1 MSANAY
7 DKDKKAIVNLKCNW
21 YQGGS
26 ENVIA
31 VTAKLIVTVNWY
43 IDVSVIAND
52 VTTKVIVPV
61 NCTNVSANADVIN
74 NKAIANVKCNWYID
88 VSVNVSDVNAQSS
101 GGGPKKICW
110 GASPPPPQ
118 KNQAETLMYF
128 FTKIHRKCLHKFTAC
143 SSQNAGNSVS
153 EGLDV

>member
-74 NKAIANVKCNWYID
+74 NKAIANVKCNWYIR
-88 VSVNVSDVNAQSS
+88 SEEHTSELQSRQYLVCRLLLE
-101 GGGPKKICW
+101 KK
-110 GASPPPPQ
+110 
-118 KNQAETLMYF
+118 K
-128 FTKIHRKCLHKFTAC
+128 
-143 SSQNAGNSVS
+143 
-153 EGLDV
+153 